1 MADIVIKI
9 PDDEFSLIQQSDS
22 TWAANAASKEC
33 MLHAIKNGIVLPK
46 TIPDNPT
53 NGDMIKALFP
63 GAKIDTNVYT
73 YVIEVK
79 LPYHTKHDTGLLFD
93 KDWWNAPYTGLNKPD
108 PDVGRMM

>member
-1 MADIVIKI
+1 MAEIVIKI
-9 PDDEFSLIQQSDS
+9 PDNEFSLIQQSDS

-63 GAKIDTNVYT
+63 QLTHETNTEYFGKISNPNNYDFIKTN
-73 YVIEVK
+73 I
-79 LPYHTKHDTGLLFD
+79 
-93 KDWWNAPYTGLNKPD
+93 DWWNAPYTGLNKPD